1 MPIWSKSVTKSRKL
15 SVLLFDRFSNN
26 CLANA
31 IEPLR
36 AANEIS
42 GQRLY
47 DWQFVTLDG
56 EPIHSSSNLK
66 IVPDGSLND
75 ACSGYAILVLCSYD
89 FLLHGT
95 PACLAALRTAAT
107 RHEVMIAMD
116 AASWLLASAGLL
128 HERRATIHWEEQVR
142 FAERF
147 PDVTTLR
154 DRYVIDGDRIS
165 CTGAMAAYDLS
176 SQLVADHHGEALR
189 LEVGLMLMHDG
200 TSSQQAYPLPQAR
213 SDVVKRSI
221 KIMLENQEAPLSV
234 STLASRAGLS
244 QRRLQDLFS
253 KELGTTPSVVYR
265 RIPLATARH
274 LVSDGSLPIGEIACR
289 CGYQNV
295 SAMIR
300 AFVAEFGVPPGK
312 LRREG
317 YPETLSELGVELNSS
332 L

>member
-1 MPIWSKSVTKSRKL
+1 MPTWSNSINKPRKL

-26 CLANA
+26 CLANT

-42 GQRLY
+42 GQTLY
-47 DWQFVTLDG
+47 EWKFVTLEG
-56 EPIHSSSNLK
+56 APIRSSSNLK
-66 IVPDGSLND
+66 IVPDGPLND
-75 ACSGYAILVLCSYD
+75 SCSGYAMIVLSSYG
-89 FLLHGT
+89 FRQHGT
-95 PACLAALRTAAT
+95 PACLAALRAAAN
-107 RHEVMIAMD
+107 RHDVMIALD

-128 HERRATIHWEEQVR
+128 QKRRATIHWEEQVR

-147 PDVTTLR
+147 PEVTTMR

-176 SQLVADHHGEALR
+176 SQLVADHHGEAMR

-200 TSSQQAYPLPQAR
+200 SSSQNAFPLPQAR
-213 SDVVKRSI
+213 SDVVKRTI
-221 KIMLENQEAPLSV
+221 NQMLDNQEVPLPV
-234 STLASRAGLS
+234 SKLAAEAGLS

-253 KELGTTPSVVYR
+253 QEFGTTPSVVYR
-265 RIPLATARH
+265 RIRLATARH
-274 LVSDGSLPIGEIACR
+274 LVSDGSLAIGEIACR

-300 AFVAEFGVPPGK
+300 AFVSEFGIPPGK

-317 YPETLSELGVELNSS
+317 HPDPRSDSGVELNSV